1 MGYLRVL
8 ELRKQFTLINDR
20 IDGLFVDDSHFRHL
34 FHRIHGLEL
43 LALYFPHSTKTSL
56 ADNTMELEVLL
67 RDG

>member
-34 FHRIHGLEL
+34 FHSVHRLKL
-43 LALYFPHSTKTSL
+43 LALNFPHSAKTTL

-67 RDG
+67 RDR